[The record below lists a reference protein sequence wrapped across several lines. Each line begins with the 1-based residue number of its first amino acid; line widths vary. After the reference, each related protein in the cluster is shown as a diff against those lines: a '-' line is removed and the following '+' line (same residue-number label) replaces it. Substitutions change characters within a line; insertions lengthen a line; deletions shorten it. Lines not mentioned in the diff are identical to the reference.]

1 MTPARTPAGGDGD
14 VSVKLQDFP
23 ASANNYTVG
32 RDVVVDQIVLHTMV
46 GSRASARGTFQSDSL
61 DHPRSAHYGVAYEG
75 GAIDRYVP
83 ETSTAWHA
91 GNWPVNQRSIGIED
105 EDRGA
110 YDEPRPTELYVSVGG
125 LVADITRRHQEIPLV
140 LVEDPE
146 RPGILPH
153 RIAVATHCPGTLDVQ
168 LIIGLAR
175 GATGVFDPRH
185 NADDLAWF
193 DQRVRDLVTGED
205 IAPFALYLA
214 LGRYTGNLP
223 TKVKREIERTR
234 SRIEASRTEAR
245 RAPRAAKTTRKKRP
259 PAASVRAGHGRG

>member
-1 MTPARTPAGGDGD
+1 MGLQ
-14 VSVKLQDFP
+14 VQDFP
-23 ASANNYTVG
+23 ASENNYTPG
-32 RDVVVDQIVLHTMV
+32 RDVIVDQVVIHTMV
-46 GSRASARGTFQSDSL
+46 GSRTSARATFQSDSL
-61 DHPRSAHYGVAYEG
+61 DKPRSAHYGIAYEG

-91 GNWPVNQRSIGIED
+91 GNWQVNQRSIGIED

-110 YDEPRPTELYVSVGG
+110 YDEPRPSALYVSVGQ
-125 LVADITRRHQEIPLV
+125 LVADIARRHPRIPLV
-140 LVEDPE
+140 EEDDPE

-153 RIAVATHCPGTLDVQ
+153 RVAVATHCPGTLDVP

-185 NADDLAWF
+185 NAEDLAWF

-205 IAPFALYLA
+205 IAAFALYVA

-223 TKVKREIERTR
+223 KTVKREIERTR
-234 SRIEASRTEAR
+234 RRVEATRTSAR
-245 RAPRAAKTTRKKRP
+245 RAPRERGKRKSPVTT
-259 PAASVRAGHGRG
+259 VRAGHGKE